1 MPKGYWIAAI
11 TIRDTAG
18 YPAYQAAMR
27 EALAKYGGRYLVR
40 GGRTAISEGHPKP
53 RAVVIE
59 FDDLATAVACYESPE
74 MAPIKV
80 MRHKMAEVDLVVVE
94 GWDGAY

>member
-11 TIRDTAG
+11 TIRDPAA

-27 EALAKYGGRYLVR
+27 VALEKFGGRYLVR
-40 GGRTAISEGHPKP
+40 GGQTAITEGRPRP

-59 FDDLATAVACYESPE
+59 FDDLATAIACYESPE
-74 MAPIKV
+74 MAPVKA
-80 MRHKMAEVDLVVVE
+80 MRLRMAEADLVVVE

>member
-11 TIRDTAG
+11 TIRNAAAYTE
-18 YPAYQAAMR
+18 YQAAMR
-27 EALAKYGGRYLVR
+27 VALEAYGGRYLVR
-40 GGRTAISEGHPKP
+40 GGQIAITEGRPRP

-74 MAPIKV
+74 MAPVKA
-80 MRHKMAEVDLVVVE
+80 MRQRLAESDLVVVE